1 MGTTGVKQQEIR
13 TWAVAVMM
21 GLLMSFHPVSVQA
34 QEDVGDT
41 VQLNPDVELF
51 KKQLQAKRGLQ
62 MGQGGASR
70 VDMELARIKEEPSVR
85 QVQEAA
91 LRNFQVNTD
100 QVNSMRSR
108 ASMKAIVPVV
118 ELSGGYAVSD
128 MSESTDHY
136 EYNFFPWISRGA
148 DGTGYDVRGKL
159 AWNLPQLIFNAEELD
174 VASLAGLVEGLLKE
188 STRLY
193 FMRRRLQIEIVLNPP
208 KERASMLTKEL
219 RLEEL
224 TGLIDAMTGGWFQK
238 ELDVME
244 AQRQR
249 MGN

>member
-1 MGTTGVKQQEIR
+1 METIGVSLKTSRLWTVILVSGLGLIMPVHSGHAQEI
-13 TWAVAVMM
+13 V
-21 GLLMSFHPVSVQA
+21 
-34 QEDVGDT
+34 EET
-41 VQLNPDVELF
+41 VQVNPNVELF

-62 MGQGGASR
+62 VGQGGASR
-70 VDMELARIKEEPSVR
+70 VDMELAKIKQEPTVR

-91 LRNFQVNTD
+91 LRNFQVNTE

-108 ASMKAIVPVV
+108 ASMKAIVPVL
-118 ELSGGYAVSD
+118 EISGGYAASD

-193 FMRRRLQIEIVLNPP
+193 FMRRRLQIEIILNPP

-238 ELDVME
+238 ELDGLKG
-244 AQRQR
+244 R
-249 MGN
+249 